1 MQKTY
6 NGCRYF
12 LNGTVAG
19 IFFAAKDIPV
29 IVSTITK
36 TMNLFYNRF
45 VVLHVSPFKFLQMIP
60 EENGKQNQNNGN
72 RSNGEQKS
80 SDILTTRQGHPVY
93 DNQNIRTIGNR
104 GPATLEN
111 YQFIEKLS
119 HFDRER
125 IPERVVHARGTGA
138 HGYFEA
144 YGMVGNEPVSKYT
157 RAKLFQEK
165 GKNTP
170 VFVRFSTVGH
180 GIHSPETLRDPRGFA
195 VKFYTED
202 GNWDL
207 VGNNLK
213 VFFIRDAIKFPDLI
227 HSQKP
232 DPVTNIQSGE
242 RIFDFISNT
251 PEAMHMVTFVF
262 SPWGIPAN
270 YRQMQGSGVNT
281 YKWVNSDGKGVLVKY
296 HWEPVQGIKN
306 LTAAQAQEIQ
316 GKNFNHATQDL
327 YEAIERGDYP
337 QWELLVQIMEDG
349 DHPELDF
356 DPLDDTKI
364 WPQDQFPWL
373 PVGKMTLNRNP
384 KNFFAEV
391 EQSAFGTGVLVDGLD
406 FSDDK
411 MLQGRTFSYSD
422 TQRYR
427 VGPNYLQLPINA
439 PIKRPATNQRDGQMT
454 YYTDIVPGL
463 NPHINYEPSN
473 LGGLRESARAGK
485 EHTPRYD
492 ANLVRQKIDRTNDFK
507 QAGERYRA
515 FEDWEREDLI
525 NNLVNALAPANKVIQ
540 DKMIAMFYKCDED
553 YGRRVEEGIKKA
565 MEMIHKENGKA
576 NAGSSAQ
583 KEEAVKQAED
593 IAHEA
598 KPY

>member
-1 MQKTY
+1 
-6 NGCRYF
+6 
-12 LNGTVAG
+12 
-19 IFFAAKDIPV
+19 
-29 IVSTITK
+29 
-36 TMNLFYNRF
+36 
-45 VVLHVSPFKFLQMIP
+45 MIP
-60 EENGKQNQNNGN
+60 EESDKQNQPQ
-72 RSNGEQKS
+72 SNGSSSNGQSKG
-80 SDILTTRQGHPVY
+80 SDILTTRQGHPVS
-93 DNQNIRTIGNR
+93 DNQNLRTVGNR

-111 YQFIEKLS
+111 YQFLEKMS

-138 HGYFEA
+138 HGFFEA
-144 YGMVGNEPVSKYT
+144 YGTVGNEPISKYT

-165 GKNTP
+165 GKKTP
-170 VFVRFSTVGH
+170 TFVRFSTVGH
-180 GIHSPETLRDPRGFA
+180 GGHSPETLRDPRGFA

-213 VFFIRDAIKFPDLI
+213 IFFVRDAIKFPDFI

-251 PEAMHMVTFVF
+251 PEAMHMITFLF

-281 YKWVNSDGKGVLVKY
+281 YKWVNSEGKGVLVKY
-296 HWEPVQGIKN
+296 HWEPIQGIKN
-306 LTAAQAQEIQ
+306 LTQAQAQEIQ

-349 DHPELDF
+349 EHSELDF
-356 DPLDDTKI
+356 DPLDDTKL
-364 WPQDQFPWL
+364 WPQDLFPWS

-384 KNFFAEV
+384 VNYFAEV

-427 VGPNYLQLPINA
+427 VGTNYLQLPINA
-439 PIKRPATNQRDGQMT
+439 PLKKAATNQRDGQMA
-454 YYTDIVPGL
+454 YQQDLASGL

-473 LGGLRESARAGK
+473 LGGLREAPKAGK
-485 EHTPRYD
+485 DHTPSYS
-492 ANLVRQKIDRTNDFK
+492 ASLVRQKIDRTNDFK
-507 QAGERYRA
+507 QAGERYRT

-525 NNLVNALAPANKVIQ
+525 SNLVNALAPANKIIQ
-540 DKMIAMFYKCDED
+540 DKMIELFTKCDPD
-553 YGRRVEEGIKKA
+553 YGQQVADGIMSAEK
-565 MEMIHKENGKA
+565 MMNENGKPA
-576 NAGSSAQ
+576 TGSKAQ
-583 KEEAVKQAED
+583 KEEAVKQAEEM
-593 IAHEA
+593 ATEA